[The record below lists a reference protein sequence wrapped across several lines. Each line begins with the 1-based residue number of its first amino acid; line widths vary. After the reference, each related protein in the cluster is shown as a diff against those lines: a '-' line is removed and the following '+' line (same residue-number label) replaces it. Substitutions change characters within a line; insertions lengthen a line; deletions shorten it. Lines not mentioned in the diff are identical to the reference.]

1 MVIIAFIDPESELGM
16 TSNFFIK
23 QILSLPG
30 ERKKDEKKAKTE
42 MERFIGDVDVMRQTA
57 AYSFER
63 IAAGK
68 SVYT

>member
-1 MVIIAFIDPESELGM
+1 M
-16 TSNFFIK
+16 K
-23 QILSLPG
+23 
-30 ERKKDEKKAKTE
+30 KKAKTE
-42 MERFIGDVDVMRQTA
+42 MQRFIGDVSVMRQTA

>member
-1 MVIIAFIDPESELGM
+1 V
-16 TSNFFIK
+16 
-23 QILSLPG
+23 PG
-30 ERKKDEKKAKTE
+30 ERKKMKKKAKTE
-42 MERFIGDVDVMRQTA
+42 MQRFIGDVSVMRQTA